1 MGLVSDMHTLRIGTR
16 GSRLALWQA
25 NAVKQS
31 LALAGM
37 QAEIVEIQ
45 TKGDELLDISI
56 SKIGEKG
63 VFTKALDDALI
74 EGSIDIAV
82 HSSKDIPTELPD
94 ALEIVAIM
102 KREDPRDVM
111 LALSEEVHLEN
122 FTRSFKIGTSSLRR
136 QALLKHYFPQHQVLE
151 LRGNLDTRI
160 DKLIRGDYDG
170 IILAYAGVKR
180 NDMLKYVVQK
190 FNVNVF
196 APAVAQGAV
205 GVMARKNDP
214 IAALCRLTLNDSTS
228 EIEVSAERSFL
239 NYMNGGCH
247 APIFG
252 LATCTANHLT
262 LAGGVAAMD
271 GSAIVKYELNGER
284 ENAISMG
291 VELAKIV
298 LANGGKELLY
308 GI

>member
-1 MGLVSDMHTLRIGTR
+1 MQTIRIGTR

-25 NAVKQS
+25 NAVKQT
-31 LALAGM
+31 LALAGL
-37 QAEIVEIQ
+37 ESDIIEIQ

-94 ALEIVAIM
+94 ALEIAAVM

-111 LALSEEVHLEN
+111 LALNEEVHLEN
-122 FTRSFKIGTSSLRR
+122 FTRTFKIGTSSLRR
-136 QALLKHYFPQHQVLE
+136 QALLKHYFPQHHVLE

-160 DKLIRGDYDG
+160 EKLKRGDYDG

-214 IAALCRLTLNDSTS
+214 IGAVCRANLNDVIS
-228 EIEVSAERSFL
+228 ESEVITERSFL

-252 LATCTANHLT
+252 LATRTADQIT

-271 GSAIVKYELNGER
+271 GSAIIRHELSGPV
-284 ENAISMG
+284 ENSVSMG
-291 VELAKIV
+291 VELAKYV
-298 LANGGKELLY
+298 LSNGGKELLY